1 MDSYGEDGN
10 FKEKAAEIERFD
22 HILPRILALEP
33 EVLIITGDHSTPSLL
48 KGHSWHPVPVPSVL
62 LMSLEDSAIL
72 FQRGST
78 RGELGIFPTVNLMP
92 LALANALRL
101 KNSVHNVITH
111 FRLLHGTSHNFT
123 AKILFFDLESISYAI
138 SSPSSKIFITLYH

>member
-22 HILPRILALEP
+22 HVLPGILALEP

-48 KGHSWHPVPVPSVL
+48 KGHSWHPVPVL
-62 LMSLEDSAIL
+62 LSSAYVFGGL
-72 FQRGST
+72 CNSFSERECT
-78 RGELGIFPTVNLMP
+78 KGELGIFPTVNLMP

-101 KNSVHNVITH
+101 KNSVRNLAISNQQSTPPSPLSKGGLKGGK
-111 FRLLHGTSHNFT
+111 LLTSHFSLFT
-123 AKILFFDLESISYAI
+123 Y
-138 SSPSSKIFITLYH
+138 